1 MYFFVI
7 ALLFLAASVLLAQ
20 PPAPKPPAAT
30 PVKPPAAA
38 PADSPD
44 KVVLTVGDEK
54 MTAGQFQEFV
64 NTLPEQYRSPA
75 ARRQIVDKLVDLK
88 TLAQE
93 ARKRKIDQNPGYQ
106 AQLAFQT
113 ESLLAGTVL
122 RELSTSMKP

>member
-7 ALLFLAASVLLAQ
+7 ALLFLAASVLPAQ
-20 PPAPKPPAAT
+20 TPAPKPPAPT
-30 PVKPPAAA
+30 PVKPPAAAA

-64 NTLPEQYRSPA
+64 STLPEQYRSPA
-75 ARRQIVDKLVDLK
+75 ARRQIADKLVDLK

-93 ARKRKIDQNPGYQ
+93 GGKRKIDQTPAYKAQQ
-106 AQLAFQT
+106 ASQAD
-113 ESLLAGTVL
+113 SLLAGSVFGG
-122 RELSTSMKP
+122 